1 KVFERML
8 EIAVDNNVPGNEM
21 PETLLVFSDMQFDA
35 CVSSTVPWATL
46 HEQIV
51 QKFQSAGYGDSVPLI
66 VYWNLRI
73 SPARGRFPVSAEQ
86 RGVVTLAGFSQGLL
100 KSFLEHRIETVDPAS
115 QMRAMLDSEY
125 FDSVQVAPEDAE
137 RQVEPSFASLLCE
150 SAST

>member
-1 KVFERML
+1 DML
-8 EIAVDNNVPGNEM
+8 TLARTSGYCPALGLCTRGALTALAQTPSPG
-21 PETLLVFSDMQFDA
+21 PLR
-35 CVSSTVPWATL
+35 
-46 HEQIV
+46 
-51 QKFQSAGYGDSVPLI
+51 SAGYGDSVPLI